1 MEELPV
7 PLMRKTQIHVLEFT
21 HYVVRAFAETIH
33 ALCRLRVD
41 HLYEALEFVGRA
53 PGAGTAHGYLK
64 GYLDPSLAK
73 DAWAVEIGAVNAVHV
88 RKIDLVYGCLLL
100 LLPEMVSCLVDDEF
114 VALVQSFMRP
124 HDPTVSHL
132 ATRLRRHMCRK
143 LNAEYLGTDGHN
155 TWRAQP
161 KKVGKGCWNMYVSM
175 YVCVYVFTYI
185 HICIFFYKFVC
196 VCVCA
201 CV

>member
-21 HYVVRAFAETIH
+21 HYVVRALAETIH

-100 LLPEMVSCLVDDEF
+100 LLPDMVSCLVDDEF
-114 VALVQSFMRP
+114 VALVQSFMQP
-124 HDPTVSHL
+124 NDPTVSHL

-161 KKVGKGCWNMYVSM
+161 KKVRKGAGIH
-175 YVCVYVFTYI
+175 TYT
-185 HICIFFYKFVC
+185 HVRARVC
-196 VCVCA
+196 VCVC
-201 CV
+201 VRVYRW